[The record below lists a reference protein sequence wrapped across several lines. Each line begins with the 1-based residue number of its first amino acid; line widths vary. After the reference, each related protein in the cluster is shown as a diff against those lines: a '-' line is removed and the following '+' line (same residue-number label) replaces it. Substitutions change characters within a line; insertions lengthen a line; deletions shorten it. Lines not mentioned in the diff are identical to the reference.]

1 MIFRNLRTGNLLTVE
16 DEDVIDVMASSP
28 NYEKVTE
35 AVATPPPAS
44 PADKTMGNR
53 GVSEGGEKATG
64 TGEKKPGK

>member
-35 AVATPPPAS
+35 AVATTPPA
-44 PADKTMGNR
+44 PHADKTTGNR
-53 GVSEGGEKATG
+53 GVGKGGEKATG